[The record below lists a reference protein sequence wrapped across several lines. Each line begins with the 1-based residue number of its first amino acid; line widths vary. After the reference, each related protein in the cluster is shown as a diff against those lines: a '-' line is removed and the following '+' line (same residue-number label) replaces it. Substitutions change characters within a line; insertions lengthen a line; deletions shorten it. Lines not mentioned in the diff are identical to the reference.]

1 MIRRFLSLE
10 WKSFA
15 RSASFQTNLALKIL
29 MALGALYFIV
39 CFLILGLAVYPILKE
54 QGYNPVQTI
63 NRIMIYYL
71 TADLIIRYFMQKMP
85 VMNIRP
91 LLVTPL
97 KKSTVIHFLLGKT
110 WFSFFN
116 IIHAFFLVPFTAMM
130 LYKGEPVGPTL
141 AWWLGISALIY
152 CCNFTNILLNNK
164 DAVFYP
170 MAGLVLLLAASQ
182 YYGWFDIT
190 AYTYPLFQAVFD
202 TPVIALV
209 PVVLLGL
216 LYYATYRYFAGHMH
230 LDEKLASKAEIAQ
243 TENLS
248 WLNQF
253 GTLGTFLK
261 NDIRLLKRNKRSKT
275 TLVMSVLFIA
285 YGLLFYTNSIEA
297 YQSAPMQMFAAIF
310 CTGGFLFVFGQ
321 FIPSWDSAYY
331 PLMMSQ
337 NIQYRDYLMS
347 KWWLMVLA
355 TFVSTLIASFYLYF
369 GWDVYKMIIVGAVF
383 NMGFNSHLVMLGG
396 AYVKTPIDL
405 TMSKQAFGN
414 KQAFNA
420 KTMLI
425 SLPKMLLPMGLYSLG
440 YYTHSSDLGALLV
453 AGAGV
458 LGFAFRDR
466 VFSQIEKI
474 YKVEKYATLAAYKQ
488 KA

>member
-29 MALGALYFIV
+29 MALGALCFIV
-39 CFLILGLAVYPILKE
+39 CFLIIGLAVYPILKE

-130 LYKGEPVGPTL
+130 LYKGEPVGSTL

-202 TPVIALV
+202 TPVMALV

-216 LYYATYRYFAGHMH
+216 LYYATYRYFVGHMH

-243 TENLS
+243 TENLT

-253 GTLGTFLK
+253 GTLVRF
-261 NDIRLLKRNKRSKT
+261 
-275 TLVMSVLFIA
+275 
-285 YGLLFYTNSIEA
+285 
-297 YQSAPMQMFAAIF
+297 
-310 CTGGFLFVFGQ
+310 
-321 FIPSWDSAYY
+321 
-331 PLMMSQ
+331 
-337 NIQYRDYLMS
+337 
-347 KWWLMVLA
+347 
-355 TFVSTLIASFYLYF
+355 
-369 GWDVYKMIIVGAVF
+369 
-383 NMGFNSHLVMLGG
+383 
-396 AYVKTPIDL
+396 
-405 TMSKQAFGN
+405 
-414 KQAFNA
+414 
-420 KTMLI
+420 
-425 SLPKMLLPMGLYSLG
+425 
-440 YYTHSSDLGALLV
+440 
-453 AGAGV
+453 
-458 LGFAFRDR
+458 
-466 VFSQIEKI
+466 
-474 YKVEKYATLAAYKQ
+474 
-488 KA
+488 